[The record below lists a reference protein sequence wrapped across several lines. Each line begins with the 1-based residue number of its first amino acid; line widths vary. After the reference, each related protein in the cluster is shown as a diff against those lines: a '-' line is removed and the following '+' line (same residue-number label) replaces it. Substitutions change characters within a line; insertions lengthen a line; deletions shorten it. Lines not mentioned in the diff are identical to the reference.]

1 MRENCRNPRLRL
13 SSQRGSALVMAI
25 FVLVILT
32 GMAVALL
39 FLSQNE
45 VKMSTA
51 SLRIKQAFYT
61 AEAGV
66 EDGRLTLF
74 ATNGGESFTDDL
86 QAAAGADGTIDF
98 NPTSIQP
105 VYDANGNPTGF
116 TGYGDDVPLSAATAL
131 GPNLYAAFLTND
143 PDEPSPGV
151 LNTTDS
157 NDRVMITG
165 VGAGP
170 DNSFEV
176 VQAIIELDL
185 LFPAVPPATITL
197 VGPRPFFD
205 GGMSKAK
212 EYIGDDCRGAGIPG
226 LYVPTIGV
234 TESSSVDPCAVAAPD
249 PSSVLCGV
257 YKPTTYKT
265 GPYTGDATVGDV
277 TDPGV
282 IGGRHDPPSYLDC
295 WFLHDLVDRVREAA
309 DVVCPEGK
317 ASDCALPP
325 SNPSRVIFVDGDF
338 FIGAWDDGDGMVF
351 ATGELWFHGDSA
363 WNGTAWAVGEGI
375 MWRYGGGTESIVG
388 SVFVADIAGPDGDYG
403 TADDCTGGV
412 NGFGEGMYNAQGGG
426 SGDIAY
432 CSNVILDS
440 MPPAPYSVVD
450 FLQR

>member
-1 MRENCRNPRLRL
+1 M
-13 SSQRGSALVMAI
+13 VMAI

-51 SLRIKQAFYT
+51 SLRTKQVFYT
-61 AEAGV
+61 AEAAV
-66 EDGRLTLF
+66 EDGRMTLF
-74 ATNGGESFTDDL
+74 ATNGGDSFNDDL
-86 QAAAGADGTIDF
+86 LAAAGANGNIDF
-98 NPTSIQP
+98 NPASVQP
-105 VYDANGNPTGF
+105 VYDADGNPSGF
-116 TGYGDDVPLSAATAL
+116 TGYGDDVPLTAATGL
-131 GPNLYAAFLTND
+131 GDHLYAAFLTND
-143 PDEPSPGV
+143 PDESSPGV
-151 LNTTDS
+151 LNLADT

-170 DNSFEV
+170 GNSFEV

-185 LFPAVPPATITL
+185 LFPALPPSTITF
-197 VGPRPFFD
+197 VGPRPFLD

-212 EYIGDDCRGAGIPG
+212 EYVGDDCKGAGIPG
-226 LYVPTIGV
+226 LYVPAIGV
-234 TESSSVDPCAVAAPD
+234 TDPSSVDPCAVGAPD
-249 PSSVLCGV
+249 PSSVLCGI
-257 YKPTTYKT
+257 YAPTTYYT
-265 GPYTGDATVGDV
+265 GPYTGRDTAADV

-282 IGGRHDPPSYLDC
+282 YGGAGPIHPSYLDC

-309 DVVCPEGK
+309 DVICPEGQ

-325 SNPSRVIFVDGDF
+325 SDPSRVIFVDGDF
-338 FIGAWDDGDGMVF
+338 FIGAWDDGEGMVF

-363 WNGTAWAVGEGI
+363 WVGTAWAVGEGV
-375 MWRYGGGTESIVG
+375 MWRYGGGTETIMG
-388 SVFVADIAGPDGDYG
+388 SVFVADIAGPDDTYG

-412 NGFGEGMYNAQGGG
+412 NGFGEGVYNAQGGG
-426 SGDIAY
+426 SGDIVY